1 MEYLPHII
9 FLVFHANNR
18 ISTIKYLHIIYSL
31 STNKCLN
38 NCPSLFSNLSDILN
52 Q

>member
-1 MEYLPHII
+1 MEYLSHI
-9 FLVFHANNR
+9 VFHANNH